1 MSALKQKPVYRDGE
15 LIGHARTWREVQ
27 KVVRSHDAR
36 AKLTHDM
43 RRVEGPDCFEIGKR
57 A

>member
-1 MSALKQKPVYRDGE
+1 MLKAKPVYRDGE

-27 KVVRSHDAR
+27 KVVRAR
-36 AKLTHDM
+36 DPRAQLTHDM

>member
-1 MSALKQKPVYRDGE
+1 MIKAKPVYLDGE
-15 LIGHARTWREVQ
+15 VIGQARTWREVQ
-27 KVVRSHDAR
+27 KVVRARDPR

-43 RRVEGPDCFEIGKR
+43 RRVEGPDCFEVGKR